1 MPGAS
6 TRLVDSSVSKT
17 IPDEQYQIATV
28 SDDGVFISESRSS
41 ETEWKFAEGLRG
53 YGAQEQ

>member
-1 MPGAS
+1 M
-6 TRLVDSSVSKT
+6 TDN
-17 IPDEQYQIATV
+17 EQYQIATITDKGV
-28 SDDGVFISESRSS
+28 SISDSRSS